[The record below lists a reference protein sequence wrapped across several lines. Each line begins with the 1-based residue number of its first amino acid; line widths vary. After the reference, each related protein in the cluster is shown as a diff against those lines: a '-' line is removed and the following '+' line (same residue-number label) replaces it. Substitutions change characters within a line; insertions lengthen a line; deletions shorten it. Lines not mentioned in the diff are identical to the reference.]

1 MNASATLRHL
11 TLLLVLALAAPAA
24 SATDHGKKATKAAAK
39 VSVEPA
45 AKPQRKE
52 VAAFVDPTAPLA
64 ELVERER
71 TERSAKATEQH

>member
-1 MNASATLRHL
+1 MKAPTTLRHL

-64 ELVERER
+64 EMVERER
-71 TERSAKATEQH
+71 TERSTRPADQN

>member
-11 TLLLVLALAAPAA
+11 TILLVLAMAAPAA

-52 VAAFVDPTAPLA
+52 VAAFVDPTVPLA

>member
-45 AKPQRKE
+45 TKPQRKE

>member
-11 TLLLVLALAAPAA
+11 TLLLVLAMAAPAA

-52 VAAFVDPTAPLA
+52 VAAFVDPTVPLA

>member
-39 VSVEPA
+39 VSEEPA